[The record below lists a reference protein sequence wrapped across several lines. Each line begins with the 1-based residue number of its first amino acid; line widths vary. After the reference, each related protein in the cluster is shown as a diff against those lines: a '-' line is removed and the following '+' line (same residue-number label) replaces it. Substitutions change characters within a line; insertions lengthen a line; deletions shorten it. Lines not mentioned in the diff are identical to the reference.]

1 MFKGY
6 RVSREIEYLDQSQS
20 EGQRERGRS
29 GGEEKK
35 KKKLNFELRRESTSR
50 GKWGCS
56 KKANVG
62 RCSQRDDLSRL
73 RVGNWTQITGD
84 HTGCQ
89 CHSPGSNSG

>member
-6 RVSREIEYLDQSQS
+6 RVSREIEYLAQSQS
-20 EGQRERGRS
+20 ESQREWGRS

-35 KKKLNFELRRESTSR
+35 KKKLNFELRRETTSR

-62 RCSQRDDLSRL
+62 
-73 RVGNWTQITGD
+73 
-84 HTGCQ
+84 
-89 CHSPGSNSG
+89 

>member
-20 EGQRERGRS
+20 ESQRERGRS

-35 KKKLNFELRRESTSR
+35 KKLNFELRRETTSR

-62 RCSQRDDLSRL
+62 
-73 RVGNWTQITGD
+73 
-84 HTGCQ
+84 
-89 CHSPGSNSG
+89 

>member
-20 EGQRERGRS
+20 ESQRGRGRP
-29 GGEEKK
+29 GGEE

-62 RCSQRDDLSRL
+62 RCSQPDDLSRL
-73 RVGNWTQITGD
+73 REWRTGPRLQG
-84 HTGCQ
+84 TTRAASAIVQGLK
-89 CHSPGSNSG
+89 SG

>member
-29 GGEEKK
+29 GREEKK

-62 RCSQRDDLSRL
+62 RCSQRRPK
-73 RVGNWTQITGD
+73 QAE
-84 HTGCQ
+84 
-89 CHSPGSNSG
+89 SGELDPDYRGRHGLPVP